1 MITEI
6 VTIILCYF
14 AGGWFLHLLWWRNQ
28 KAPKEGYVKTLF
40 KAWLS
45 PIWHMFILI
54 GHAFKRVS
62 EFFLEIFK

>member
-6 VTIILCYF
+6 VTIVLCYF

-28 KAPKEGYVKTLF
+28 RAPKEGYVKTLF

-45 PIWHMFILI
+45 PI
-54 GHAFKRVS
+54 
-62 EFFLEIFK
+62 